1 MTRRTER
8 FELRLTPE
16 EKSRLR
22 RKAKR
27 HHMSVADYLRTMAL
41 NFENGAIVTI
51 DISPL
56 ESAVHELLKQGTNL
70 NQLMYFLNSY
80 GIEDYNAEEVRRALD
95 MKETAYLR
103 VSDAIQSLREEAQRH
118 HVHVSNGDGLIA
130 EE

>member
-8 FELRLTPE
+8 FELRLTPD

-27 HHMSVADYLRTMAL
+27 QGMSVADYLRTMAL
-41 NFENGAIVTI
+41 DFENGVIVTI

-56 ESAVHELLKQGTNL
+56 ESAAHELLKQGTNL

-80 GIEDYNAEEVRRALD
+80 GIEGYNAEEVRRALD

-103 VSDAIQSLREEAQRH
+103 VSAAIQSLQEEAQRH
-118 HVHVSNGDGLIA
+118 HVHVSNGDDLIA

>member
-27 HHMSVADYLRTMAL
+27 HGMSVADYLRTMAL
-41 NFENGAIVTI
+41 NFENGVIVTI
-51 DISPL
+51 DVSSL
-56 ESAVHELLKQGTNL
+56 ESVAHELLKQGTNL

-80 GIEDYNAEEVRRALD
+80 GIEDYNAKEVRPGARLEGD
-95 MKETAYLR
+95 
-103 VSDAIQSLREEAQRH
+103 SLSASVRCHPIVAGGSTEASCPCLQR
-118 HVHVSNGDGLIA
+118 
-130 EE
+130 

>member
-27 HHMSVADYLRTMAL
+27 HGMSVADYLRTMAL
-41 NFENGAIVTI
+41 NFENGVIVTI
-51 DISPL
+51 DVTSL
-56 ESAVHELLKQGTNL
+56 ESIAHELLKQGTNL
-70 NQLMYFLNSY
+70 NQLMYSLNSY
-80 GIEDYNAEEVRRALD
+80 GIEDYNAKEVRRVLD
-95 MKETAYLR
+95 LKETAYLR
-103 VSDAIQSLREEAQRH
+103 VSAAIQSLREEALRH
-118 HVHVSNGDGLIA
+118 HVHVSNGDDLIA